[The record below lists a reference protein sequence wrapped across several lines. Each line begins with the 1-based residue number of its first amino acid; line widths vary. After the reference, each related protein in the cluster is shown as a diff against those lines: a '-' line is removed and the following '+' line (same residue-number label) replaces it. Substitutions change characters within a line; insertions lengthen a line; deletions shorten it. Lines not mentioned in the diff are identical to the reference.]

1 MPIAAG
7 NIIYAS
13 DVLMTTAQNS
23 DTTARTTTSTAFTT
37 TLSPAQI
44 CGVAFVAPP
53 SGKVTIEWGCGV
65 QNSSSPQ
72 LSVCSFAIRAGSV
85 VGSGVSFQASDDGRA
100 ITSLAFIRAGATSE
114 VTGLTPGD
122 TYNVALEHRVA
133 SSGTGTFSNRSV
145 LVRPELA

>member
-1 MPIAAG
+1 MAIAAG

-13 DVLMTTAQNS
+13 DLYMQVVSNA
-23 DTTARTTTSTAFTT
+23 DTTARTTTSTSYTT

-53 SGKVTIEWGCGV
+53 SGKVTIEWGAGV
-65 QNSSSPQ
+65 QNGTAPN
-72 LSVCSFAIRAGSV
+72 LAVCSFAIREGST
-85 VGSGVSFQASDDGRA
+85 VGSGTSFQASDDGRA
-100 ITSLAFIRAGATSE
+100 VTSQAFVRAGASST
-114 VTGLTPGD
+114 VTGLTPGS

-133 SSGTGTFSNRSV
+133 SAGTGTFSNRSV

>member
-13 DVLMTTAQNS
+13 DLLMTTAQNA
-23 DTTARTTTSTAFTT
+23 DTTARTTTSTSFTT
-37 TLSPAQI
+37 VLSPANI

-53 SGKVTIEWGCGV
+53 SGKVVINWGCGV

-72 LSVCSFAIRAGSV
+72 LSVCSFAIRAGST
-85 VGSGVSFQASDDGRA
+85 VGSGTSFQASDDGRA
-100 ITSLAFIRAGATSE
+100 ITSLAFINSGQTSE
-114 VTGLTPGD
+114 VTGLTAGT

-133 SSGTGTFSNRSV
+133 SSGTGTFSNRTV
-145 LVRPELA
+145 TVVPQLA